1 MSSSR
6 VGLQKSW
13 RKIDMP
19 GQGRQGRSDAFQRKA
34 RREGYR
40 ARSTYKLK
48 DIQKR
53 SKIFKTGDKVL
64 DLGAAP
70 GGWSQV
76 ALEFI
81 GEEGKLVGVDLQHIL
96 PLKGALFLQGDLREK
111 EIRDKL
117 HELMPKADVVISDM
131 SPNLSGNYSVDQAR
145 SVELSSLAL
154 EIAAE
159 RMASAFVVKVF
170 EGADFQE
177 YRKAVIDEFGSV
189 RTLSPEASRKQS
201 SEVYLIAKRK
211 RR

>member
-1 MSSSR
+1 
-6 VGLQKSW
+6 
-13 RKIDMP
+13 MP
-19 GQGRQGRSDAFQRKA
+19 GQGRKGRSDAFQRKA

-48 DIQKR
+48 DIQNKR
-53 SKIFKTGDKVL
+53 KIFKSGDIVL

-81 GEEGKLVGVDLQHIL
+81 GEEGRLIGVDLQHIL
-96 PLKGALFLQGDLREK
+96 PLKGATFIQGDLRES
-111 EIRDKL
+111 EIREQL
-117 HELMPKADVVISDM
+117 QEMIPKADVVISDM

-159 RMASAFVVKVF
+159 RRASVFVVKVF
-170 EGADFQE
+170 EGSDFQE
-177 YRKAVIDEFGSV
+177 FRKAVIDEFGSV

>member
-1 MSSSR
+1 
-6 VGLQKSW
+6 
-13 RKIDMP
+13 MP

-48 DIQKR
+48 DIQNR
-53 SKIFKTGDKVL
+53 SKIFKNGDKVL

-96 PLKGALFLQGDLREK
+96 PLTGAIFIQGDLRES
-111 EIRDKL
+111 ETRDQL
-117 HELMPKADVVISDM
+117 QELMPKADVVISDM

-159 RMASAFVVKVF
+159 RKASAFVVKVF
-170 EGADFQE
+170 EGSDFQE

>member
-1 MSSSR
+1 
-6 VGLQKSW
+6 
-13 RKIDMP
+13 MP

-40 ARSTYKLK
+40 ARSAYKLM

-53 SKIFKTGDKVL
+53 SKIFKKGSIDL

-76 ALEFI
+76 ALEFME
-81 GEEGKLVGVDLQHIL
+81 EEGKLVGVDLQHIL
-96 PLKGALFLQGDLREK
+96 PLKGATFIQGDLRDK
-111 EIRDKL
+111 DIREELQKL
-117 HELMPKADVVISDM
+117 IPKADVVISDM
-131 SPNLSGNYSVDQAR
+131 SPNLSGTYSIDQAR

-159 RMASAFVVKVF
+159 RNAQSFVVKVF
-170 EGADFQE
+170 EGSDFQE
-177 YRKAVIDEFGSV
+177 FRKAVKAEFGSV

>member
-1 MSSSR
+1 MKKNKISKNW
-6 VGLQKSW
+6 LIKQKKDPFFIQS
-13 RKIDMP
+13 
-19 GQGRQGRSDAFQRKA
+19 KA
-34 RREGYR
+34 QGYR
-40 ARSTYKLK
+40 SRSAFKLIEMNK
-48 DIQKR
+48 K
-53 SKIFKTGDKVL
+53 FKFIKKNSSLL
-64 DLGAAP
+64 DLGSSP

-81 GEEGKLVGVDLQHIL
+81 GEEGRLVGVDLQHIL
-96 PLKGALFLQGDLREK
+96 PLKGATFIQGDLRES
-111 EIRDKL
+111 EIREQL
-117 HELMPKADVVISDM
+117 QEMIPKADVVISDM

-159 RMASAFVVKVF
+159 RRASAFVVKVF
-170 EGADFQE
+170 EGSDFQE
-177 YRKAVIDEFGSV
+177 FRKAVIDEFGSV

>member
-1 MSSSR
+1 
-6 VGLQKSW
+6 
-13 RKIDMP
+13 MP
-19 GQGRQGRSDAFQRKA
+19 GRGRQGRSDAFQRRA

-40 ARSTYKLK
+40 ARSAYKLL

-53 SKIFKTGDKVL
+53 SKIFKKGYIVL

-76 ALEFI
+76 ALDCV
-81 GEEGKLVGVDLQHIL
+81 GEEGKVIGIDLQHIL
-96 PLKGALFLQGDLREK
+96 PLKGAQFLQGDLRES
-111 EIRDKL
+111 
-117 HELMPKADVVISDM
+117 ELRNELEQIIPKADVVLSDM

-154 EIAAE
+154 DIASE
-159 RMASAFVVKVF
+159 RKANSFVVKVF
-170 EGADFQE
+170 EGSDFQDF
-177 YRKAVIDEFGSV
+177 RKAVIDEFGSV

-211 RR
+211 SR

>member
-1 MSSSR
+1 
-6 VGLQKSW
+6 
-13 RKIDMP
+13 MP

-53 SKIFKTGDKVL
+53 SKIFKNGDKVL

-81 GEEGKLVGVDLQHIL
+81 GEEGKLVGVDLQHNL
-96 PLKGALFLQGDLREK
+96 PLTGAIFIQGDLRES
-111 EIRDKL
+111 ETREKL
-117 HELMPKADVVISDM
+117 QELMPKADVVISDM

-145 SVELSSLAL
+145 SIELSSLAL

-159 RMASAFVVKVF
+159 RKASAFVVKVF
-170 EGADFQE
+170 EGSDFQE

>member
-1 MSSSR
+1 
-6 VGLQKSW
+6 
-13 RKIDMP
+13 MP
-19 GQGRQGRSDAFQRKA
+19 GQGRQGRTDAFQRKA

-40 ARSTYKLK
+40 ARSAYKLM

-53 SKIFKTGDKVL
+53 SKIFRKGSIVL

-76 ALEFI
+76 ALEFME
-81 GEEGKLVGVDLQHIL
+81 EEGKLVGVDLQHIL
-96 PLKGALFLQGDLREK
+96 PLKGAIFIQGDLRDK
-111 EIRDKL
+111 DIREELQKL
-117 HELMPKADVVISDM
+117 IPKADVVISDM
-131 SPNLSGNYSVDQAR
+131 SPNLSGTYSIDQAR

-159 RMASAFVVKVF
+159 RNAQSFVVKVF
-170 EGADFQE
+170 EGSDFQE
-177 YRKAVIDEFGSV
+177 FRKAVKAEFGSV

-211 RR
+211 YR

>member
-1 MSSSR
+1 
-6 VGLQKSW
+6 
-13 RKIDMP
+13 MP

-40 ARSTYKLK
+40 ARSAYKLM
-48 DIQKR
+48 DIQKK
-53 SKIFKTGDKVL
+53 SKIFKEGSIVL

-76 ALEFI
+76 ALEYV
-81 GEEGKLVGVDLQHIL
+81 GEDGKIIGVDLQHIL
-96 PLKGALFLQGDLREK
+96 PLKGAQFIQGDLRET
-111 EIRDKL
+111 EIRE
-117 HELMPKADVVISDM
+117 ELERLAPKADVVISDM

-154 EIAAE
+154 EIASE
-159 RMASAFVVKVF
+159 RKASSFVCKVF
-170 EGADFQE
+170 EGSDFQDF
-177 YRKAVIDEFGSV
+177 RASVIKEFGSV

-211 RR
+211 TR

>member
-1 MSSSR
+1 
-6 VGLQKSW
+6 
-13 RKIDMP
+13 MP

-40 ARSTYKLK
+40 ARSAYKLM

-53 SKIFKTGDKVL
+53 SKIFKKGSIVL

-76 ALEFI
+76 ALEFME
-81 GEEGKLVGVDLQHIL
+81 EEGKLVGVDLQHIL
-96 PLKGALFLQGDLREK
+96 PLKGATFIQGDLRDK
-111 EIRDKL
+111 DIREELQKL
-117 HELMPKADVVISDM
+117 IPKADVVISDM
-131 SPNLSGNYSVDQAR
+131 SPNLSGTYSIDQAR

-159 RMASAFVVKVF
+159 RNAQSFVVKVF
-170 EGADFQE
+170 EGSDFQE
-177 YRKAVIDEFGSV
+177 FRKAVKAEFGSV

-211 RR
+211 YR

>member
-1 MSSSR
+1 
-6 VGLQKSW
+6 
-13 RKIDMP
+13 MP
-19 GQGRQGRSDAFQRKA
+19 GQGRQGRSDAFKRKA

-96 PLKGALFLQGDLREK
+96 PLKGAFFLQGDLREK

>member
-1 MSSSR
+1 
-6 VGLQKSW
+6 
-13 RKIDMP
+13 MP

-53 SKIFKTGDKVL
+53 SKIFKKGDDVL

-81 GEEGKLVGVDLQHIL
+81 GDEGKLVGVDLQHIL
-96 PLKGALFLQGDLREK
+96 PLKGATFIQGDLRDS
-111 EIRDKL
+111 EIRDELQK
-117 HELMPKADVVISDM
+117 LMPKADVVISDM

-159 RMASAFVVKVF
+159 RKASAFVVKVF

>member
-1 MSSSR
+1 
-6 VGLQKSW
+6 
-13 RKIDMP
+13 MP
-19 GQGRQGRSDAFQRKA
+19 GQGRKGRSDAFQRKA

-48 DIQKR
+48 DIQSK
-53 SKIFKTGDKVL
+53 SKIFKSGDIVL

-81 GEEGKLVGVDLQHIL
+81 GEEGRLIGVDLQHIL
-96 PLKGALFLQGDLREK
+96 PLKGATFIQGDLRES
-111 EIRDKL
+111 EIREQL
-117 HELMPKADVVISDM
+117 QEMIPKADVVISDM

-159 RMASAFVVKVF
+159 RRASVFVVKVF
-170 EGADFQE
+170 EGSDFQE
-177 YRKAVIDEFGSV
+177 FRKAVIDEFGSV

>member
-1 MSSSR
+1 
-6 VGLQKSW
+6 
-13 RKIDMP
+13 MP

-40 ARSTYKLK
+40 ARSAYKLM
-48 DIQKR
+48 DIQKK
-53 SKIFKTGDKVL
+53 SKIFKEGATIL

-76 ALEFI
+76 AIEYI
-81 GEEGKLVGVDLQHIL
+81 GEEGKLIGVDLQHIL
-96 PLKGALFLQGDLREK
+96 PLKGAQFIQGDLRES
-111 EIRDKL
+111 EIRE
-117 HELMPKADVVISDM
+117 ELKALVPKADAVISDM

-159 RMASAFVVKVF
+159 RKAKFFVCKVF
-170 EGADFQE
+170 EGSDFQE
-177 YRKAVIDEFGSV
+177 FRKAVIDEFGSV

-211 RR
+211 KRR

>member
-1 MSSSR
+1 
-6 VGLQKSW
+6 
-13 RKIDMP
+13 MP

-81 GEEGKLVGVDLQHIL
+81 GEEGKLVGVDLLHIL
-96 PLKGALFLQGDLREK
+96 PLKGALFLKGDLREK

>member
-1 MSSSR
+1 
-6 VGLQKSW
+6 
-13 RKIDMP
+13 MP

-53 SKIFKTGDKVL
+53 SKIFKIGDKVL

-96 PLKGALFLQGDLREK
+96 PLKGALFIQGDLREK

-159 RMASAFVVKVF
+159 RKSSAFVVKVF

>member
-1 MSSSR
+1 
-6 VGLQKSW
+6 
-13 RKIDMP
+13 MP
-19 GQGRQGRSDAFQRKA
+19 GRGRQGRSDAFQRRA

-40 ARSTYKLK
+40 ARSAYKLL

-53 SKIFKTGDKVL
+53 SKIFKKGYIVL

-76 ALEFI
+76 ALDCV
-81 GEEGKLVGVDLQHIL
+81 GEEGKVIGIDLQHIL
-96 PLKGALFLQGDLREK
+96 PLKGAQFLQGDLRES
-111 EIRDKL
+111 
-117 HELMPKADVVISDM
+117 ELRNELEQIIPKADVVLSDM

-154 EIAAE
+154 DIASE
-159 RMASAFVVKVF
+159 RKANSFVVKVF
-170 EGADFQE
+170 EGSDFQE
-177 YRKAVIDEFGSV
+177 FRKAVIDEFGSV

-211 RR
+211 SR

>member
-1 MSSSR
+1 
-6 VGLQKSW
+6 
-13 RKIDMP
+13 MP

-96 PLKGALFLQGDLREK
+96 PLKGAFFLQGDLREK

>member
-1 MSSSR
+1 
-6 VGLQKSW
+6 
-13 RKIDMP
+13 
-19 GQGRQGRSDAFQRKA
+19 
-34 RREGYR
+34 
-40 ARSTYKLK
+40 
-48 DIQKR
+48 
-53 SKIFKTGDKVL
+53 
-64 DLGAAP
+64 
-70 GGWSQV
+70 
-76 ALEFI
+76 
-81 GEEGKLVGVDLQHIL
+81 
-96 PLKGALFLQGDLREK
+96 
-111 EIRDKL
+111 
-117 HELMPKADVVISDM
+117 MPKADVVISDM

-170 EGADFQE
+170 EGADFKE